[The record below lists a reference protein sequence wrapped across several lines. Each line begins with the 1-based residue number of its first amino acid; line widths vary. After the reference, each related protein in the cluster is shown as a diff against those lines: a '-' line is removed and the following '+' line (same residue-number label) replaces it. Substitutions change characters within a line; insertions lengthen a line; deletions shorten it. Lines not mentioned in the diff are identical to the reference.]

1 MTTAML
7 FLIEGAPPGCSSRQL
22 VCPPAGRVPQH
33 FPPISAS
40 PVTPRVAP
48 WQLSSMQH
56 QLAASAPPPRNRA
69 TPEDTCCS
77 RYPEAS
83 LRGAGLPFLQN
94 PRESKRPTPVYIL
107 SVPQAAHSFFGALI
121 QISGAARC

>member
-77 RYPEAS
+77 HCREELPHEAGFPS
-83 LRGAGLPFLQN
+83 PRN
-94 PRESKRPTPVYIL
+94 CRESKHQVPVHTL
-107 SVPQAAHSFFGALI
+107 SAPQAAHSFFGALI
-121 QISGAARC
+121 QISGAA